1 MGFKLKKLKKL
12 AKPKNFN
19 RALNPI
25 KAAKLTHKYANPV
38 AANKAINPVALGKTI
53 NRKANPRILLQK
65 SVDHAREVN
74 KKANP
79 LTLARTTH
87 RLANPVALAKVTHAK
102 ANPVALARLTH
113 KEARPTKLLGVGSES
128 RHKAVVTNSSDSP
141 TETKL
146 VGASDATGF
155 VSTMYNPPLKPQ
167 NQAGAE
173 RTNRGMPGDSKM
185 AVLYSTGKLAGD
197 GAFPAGTPIDD
208 NDAIVDTST
217 GDVQPVQ
224 SRDWLTRLFDTIFGQ
239 RG

>member
-19 RALNPI
+19 KALNPV

-53 NRKANPRILLQK
+53 QSKANPKILLQK
-65 SVDHAREVN
+65 SVAHAQEVN

-79 LTLARTTH
+79 LTLAKTTH
-87 RLANPVALAKVTHAK
+87 KLANPVALAKVTHAK
-102 ANPVALARLTH
+102 ANPIALAKLTH
-113 KEARPTKLLGVGSES
+113 KEARPTQLLGLSSQS

-167 NQAGAE
+167 NQAGAA
-173 RTNRGMPGDSKM
+173 RTDRGIPGDSKLSVM
-185 AVLYSTGKLAGD
+185 YSADKYQGD
-197 GAFPAGTPIDD
+197 GAFPAGTPADD
-208 NDAIVDTST
+208 SEAIVDTST
-217 GDVQPVQ
+217 GAVQPIQ
-224 SRDWLTRLFDTIFGQ
+224 SRDWLTRFFDAIFGQ
-239 RG
+239 RR